1 MDLTDTASLILIIS
15 AATLL
20 GLFITLVYL
29 LFRGEPTIH
38 HRRTRVGV
46 FLERDQ
52 TPILTAYEH
61 NDTLVYPS
69 EQITREMRK
78 EET

>member
-1 MDLTDTASLILIIS
+1 MIASLTDTAILILILS
-15 AATLL
+15 AATLT
-20 GLFITLVYL
+20 GLLIVLVYL

-52 TPILTAYEH
+52 TPKPEPIAAW
-61 NDTLVYPS
+61 DTHDTGVYPS
-69 EQITREMRK
+69 EQQTQGK
-78 EET
+78 